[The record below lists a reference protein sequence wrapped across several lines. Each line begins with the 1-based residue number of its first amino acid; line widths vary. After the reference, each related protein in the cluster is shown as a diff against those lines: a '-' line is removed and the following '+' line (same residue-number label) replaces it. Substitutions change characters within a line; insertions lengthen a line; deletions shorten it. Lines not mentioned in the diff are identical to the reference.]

1 MLMNA
6 ALRTIRRDD
15 IQYVCMDS
23 SLAISITIL
32 YHMISQMGIPGERLM
47 RGTVEAMFEYL
58 DRIEEELGNLTGSD
72 SELRSGLGLPGYRF
86 VDRSCPTATLSC
98 GAHVKFVFLG
108 RGEAKK
114 RAAAVDLTPGSVPAA
129 TVNDP
134 DACRRRGLCFPNLVR
149 QEFTLCDQD
158 VIVTRNVAPY
168 GRNHGVVRSA
178 GHEPQSLCFEPFR
191 LAVAL
196 SVARALGSETGPS
209 DYEVWVAGEG
219 FNTQWHFHVQFRKQR
234 GPIWKYVD
242 GLNEHKRDSGLLDEY
257 PSRPFYLQSND
268 REQLVGALYRELS
281 KFLPVGQSKEHT
293 GSAPS
298 RPAMGLL
305 LSYESYWR
313 AILVRSW
320 YPPGERLFGKQPGL
334 HEHLGEVILESEDEF
349 QTVQTNPAAAAK
361 IVEERLGTWCQP
373 RGQ

>member
-1 MLMNA
+1 
-6 ALRTIRRDD
+6 
-15 IQYVCMDS
+15 
-23 SLAISITIL
+23 
-32 YHMISQMGIPGERLM
+32 M

-72 SELRSGLGLPGYRF
+72 GELRSGLGLPRYRF

-98 GAHVKFVFLG
+98 GAQVKFVFLG
-108 RGEAKK
+108 LGEAKK
-114 RAAAVDLTPGSVPAA
+114 RAAAVDLTPGGVPAA

-149 QEFTLCDQD
+149 QEFTLSDQD

-242 GLNEHKRDSGLLDEY
+242 GLKKQKWDSGLLDEY
-257 PSRPFYLQSND
+257 PSRPFYFQSDD

-281 KFLPVGQSKEHT
+281 KFLPIGQSNEHT
-293 GSAPS
+293 GSAPF

-305 LSYESYWR
+305 LSYEACWR
-313 AILVRSW
+313 VILVRSW
-320 YPPGERLFGKQPGL
+320 YPPGARLFGKQPGL

-361 IVEERLGTWCQP
+361 IFEERLGTWCQP
-373 RGQ
+373 RSQ